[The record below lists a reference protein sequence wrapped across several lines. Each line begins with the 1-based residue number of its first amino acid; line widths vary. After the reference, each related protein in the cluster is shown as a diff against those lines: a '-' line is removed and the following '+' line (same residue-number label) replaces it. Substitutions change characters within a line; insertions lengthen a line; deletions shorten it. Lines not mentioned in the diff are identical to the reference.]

1 MYFIKSAEQAGKLP
15 GKQTQKNEG
24 RKPGED
30 IPRRFFFLRGSARV
44 FLKKIFRV
52 KKEKPVL
59 E

>member
-30 IPRRFFFLRGSARV
+30 IPRRFFFLSGSARV

-52 KKEKPVL
+52 KEKHSVL
-59 E
+59 K